1 MREIRLVCEE
11 GREMVGMRR
20 DWLEGFNEDKIG
32 ESYCG
37 YDDGDVM
44 RYETAWRV
52 VFQIWVLSRRASIL
66 VSI

>member
-1 MREIRLVCEE
+1 
-11 GREMVGMRR
+11 MVGMRR